1 MPANYLYPK
10 GEPVLVDVHEDSTP
24 DSLPKPNPLPN
35 PIHEDD
41 DAMHKIGEVAD
52 TIGKVADAVNK
63 ARQAYEQ
70 FNPFAHL
77 IPFLPVGGLGRGNPP
92 GLGDLPEPFPFEPLP
107 FEPIIIPV

>member
-1 MPANYLYPK
+1 MQANYLYPK

-77 IPFLPVGGLGRGNPP
+77 IPFLPVGGLGRGNPL